1 MRKPRIILADD
12 HRIFAEGLKR
22 LLEPD
27 YEIVAMLED
36 GKELVATA
44 KEIPVD
50 LIIIDISMPGLNG
63 IEASREII
71 EFNNKAKIILLT
83 MHDDVT
89 YVKTAMDAGVRGY
102 VLKHASPAALLAAIQ
117 DVLKGFIHVSPY
129 LASKVMSSRQLGD
142 SDQSATIQL
151 QPQHREIL
159 KLLTEG
165 KTAKEIAVLLHLTAK
180 TIEYHKYQIMQKL
193 NVQTSAQLISYAV
206 KHGITSI

>member
-1 MRKPRIILADD
+1 
-12 HRIFAEGLKR
+12 
-22 LLEPD
+22 
-27 YEIVAMLED
+27 
-36 GKELVATA
+36 
-44 KEIPVD
+44 
-50 LIIIDISMPGLNG
+50 MPGLNG
-63 IEASREII
+63 IEAARKII
-71 EFNNKAKIILLT
+71 ESNKKAKIILLT
-83 MHDDVT
+83 MHDEVT

-129 LASKVMSSRQLGD
+129 LASKVISSRQLVD

-159 KLLTEG
+159 RLLAEG
-165 KTAKEIAVLLHLTAK
+165 KTAKEIAVHLHLTAK
-180 TIEYHKYQIMQKL
+180 TIEYHKYQIMLKL

>member
-36 GKELVATA
+36 GKELVATV

-102 VLKHASPAALLAAIQ
+102 VLKHASPAALITAIKE
-117 DVLKGFIHVSPY
+117 VLKGFIYVSPS
-129 LASKVMSSRQLGD
+129 LASKVLNSRYLND
-142 SDQSATIQL
+142 SDHSATIQL
-151 QPQHREIL
+151 QPQQREIL
-159 KLLTEG
+159 SLLAEG
-165 KTAKEIAVLLHLTAK
+165 KTSKEIAAHLHRTAK
-180 TIEYHKYQIMQKL
+180 TIEYHKYQIMKKL
-193 NVQTSAQLISYAV
+193 KVQTSAQLISYAV